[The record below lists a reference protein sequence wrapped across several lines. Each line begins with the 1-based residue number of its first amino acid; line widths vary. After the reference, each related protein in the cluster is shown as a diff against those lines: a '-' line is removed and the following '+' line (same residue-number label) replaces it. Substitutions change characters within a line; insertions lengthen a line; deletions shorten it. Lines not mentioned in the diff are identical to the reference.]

1 MKAASLMT
9 CGLVSA
15 FFGCTFDSSQL
26 RALSPDG
33 AAGYGGASA
42 GTGGQAGI
50 GDQTATATS
59 TAPSTC
65 VPGASVACACP
76 TGQQGAQ
83 TCTSAGTFAACA
95 CAAPTVDAGSAGG
108 ADGAVT
114 RSPDTPASTSTGT
127 GNQTNTASQSYTT
140 GATGTTTNTASQ
152 SYTTGTTG
160 TTTSMASKSV
170 TTTNTATTTAS
181 SSYKQTATTT
191 ASSSYKQTGTTT
203 ASQSYTT
210 GNTATNTNTAS
221 RSYTTTNTAAVTGS
235 QSYTTTS
242 TQTASR
248 PISNPQPVDLLLVL
262 DRSSSMSN
270 DITTDSACNTGS
282 GAAACTTK
290 WSTMTASL
298 TQVFAASPAGVQW
311 GLKFF
316 TSPKGSTCTVNP
328 GADVAVG
335 PNTATQIQ
343 TAIAGT
349 SPANQTP
356 TTAAIQAAVA
366 YYGTVNDGLAHYIIL
381 ATDGQPNCDPG
392 TSSSVTDAS
401 VQDAAAAIAAG
412 AVAGIKTY
420 VIGIGPSVG
429 SLTSF
434 AQAGGTGTYFSATS
448 PDALTAALTSI
459 VGAVAP

>member
-1 MKAASLMT
+1 
-9 CGLVSA
+9 
-15 FFGCTFDSSQL
+15 
-26 RALSPDG
+26 
-33 AAGYGGASA
+33 
-42 GTGGQAGI
+42 
-50 GDQTATATS
+50 
-59 TAPSTC
+59 
-65 VPGASVACACP
+65 
-76 TGQQGAQ
+76 
-83 TCTSAGTFAACA
+83 
-95 CAAPTVDAGSAGG
+95 
-108 ADGAVT
+108 
-114 RSPDTPASTSTGT
+114 
-127 GNQTNTASQSYTT
+127 
-140 GATGTTTNTASQ
+140 
-152 SYTTGTTG
+152 
-160 TTTSMASKSV
+160 MASKSV

-191 ASSSYKQTGTTT
+191 ASQSYTTGSTATNRSTATRSYATGNTATNTNT
-203 ASQSYTT
+203 ASVSYTT

-270 DITTDSACNTGS
+270 DITTDSACSTGS